1 MYKWTKHITK
11 LKKKKISIFLNFLIN
26 KPEVITRWSLA
37 HNRIRNAPIYYPE
50 NVENKWKIIFET
62 WCEFS
67 QIKIQ
72 NIVKH
77 DAQYFHFFPSFFLF
91 LFFSLSFPRNQTE
104 DNQKTEN
111 QSQRSVILLI
121 NHPTELDISASCQF
135 LVIFSSSSSFLFF
148 CFLFFPQFSKQTKRG

>member
-1 MYKWTKHITK
+1 MYKWTKHSTK
-11 LKKKKISIFLNFLIN
+11 LKFFFFSIFLNFLIN

-37 HNRIRNAPIYYPE
+37 RNRIRNAPIYYPE

-77 DAQYFHFFPSFFLF
+77 DAQYFHFFPFFFFFFFLSQ
-91 LFFSLSFPRNQTE
+91 FSQEPTE

-121 NHPTELDISASCQF
+121 NHPMELNISASCQF
-135 LVIFSSSSSFLFF
+135 LVIFSSSFLFF